1 MQRVALKK
9 HQCLLI
15 FLHETFMFI
24 DLHRCFSSSSR
35 DQSLVRQAE
44 RANVAKTL
52 FFLFLC
58 GIFGAVIPQ
67 SEHIATQFALKKEER
82 DRAHAMGSC
91 FG

>member
-1 MQRVALKK
+1 MKHSCLSIYIDVSPALAEINLWSGRQSERMSLK
-9 HQCLLI
+9 H
-15 FLHETFMFI
+15 
-24 DLHRCFSSSSR
+24 
-35 DQSLVRQAE
+35 
-44 RANVAKTL
+44 
-52 FFLFLC
+52 FFFGFLC